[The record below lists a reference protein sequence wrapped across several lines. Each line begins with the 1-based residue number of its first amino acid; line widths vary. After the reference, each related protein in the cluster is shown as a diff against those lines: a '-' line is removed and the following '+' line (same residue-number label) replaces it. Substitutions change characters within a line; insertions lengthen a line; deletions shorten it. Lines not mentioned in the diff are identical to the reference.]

1 LTSWLQLRWRFFLI
15 KRNQKW
21 RGQKQKLRG
30 ALNFTENAN
39 VEAKLRFKW
48 NIGILSL
55 ELFNEAFFILLVH
68 VPELRILISSTL
80 PDLMI

>member
-1 LTSWLQLRWRFFLI
+1 LRWRIFLN

-21 RGQKQKLRG
+21 RGLKHKFRG
-30 ALNFTENAN
+30 VLNFTEIAN
-39 VEAKLRFKW
+39 VEAKLKFKW

-55 ELFNEAFFILLVH
+55 KLFNEEFSILLVH
-68 VPELRILISSTL
+68 VPKLRILIFSTL

>member
-1 LTSWLQLRWRFFLI
+1 MERTKAQTP
-15 KRNQKW
+15 KH
-21 RGQKQKLRG
+21 KLWG

-55 ELFNEAFFILLVH
+55 KLFNEAFFILLVH

>member
-1 LTSWLQLRWRFFLI
+1 LTSWLQLRWRIFLN

-21 RGQKQKLRG
+21 RGLKHKFRG
-30 ALNFTENAN
+30 VLNFTEIAN

-55 ELFNEAFFILLVH
+55 KLFNEAFSILLVH
-68 VPELRILISSTL
+68 VPELRILIFSTL

>member
-1 LTSWLQLRWRFFLI
+1 MASIEVEIFLN

-21 RGQKQKLRG
+21 RGQKHKLRG

-39 VEAKLRFKW
+39 AEAKLRFKW

-55 ELFNEAFFILLVH
+55 KLFNEAFFILLVH

>member
-1 LTSWLQLRWRFFLI
+1 LTSWLQLRWNFFLN

-21 RGQKQKLRG
+21 RGQKHKLQG

-55 ELFNEAFFILLVH
+55 KLFNEAFFTLLVH
-68 VPELRILISSTL
+68 LPELRILISSTL